1 MRKRDAQSLGE
12 ILKESLHSLK
22 IDGKIQETRLLEAW
36 PEIVG
41 SLVATHTLGTNISK
55 KILYVKLDSPLLRS
69 ELQMMRQNL
78 IDRLNVASGGD
89 TIKEIIFR

>member
-1 MRKRDAQSLGE
+1 MRKRDAQSLSE

-22 IDGKIQETRLLEAW
+22 IDGKIQETRLLAAW

-41 SLVATHTLGTNISK
+41 PILTTHTLGTNISK
-55 KILYVKLDSPLLRS
+55 RILYVKLDSPLLRS

-78 IDRLNVASGGD
+78 IERLNKASGGE
-89 TIKEIIFR
+89 TIKDIIFR